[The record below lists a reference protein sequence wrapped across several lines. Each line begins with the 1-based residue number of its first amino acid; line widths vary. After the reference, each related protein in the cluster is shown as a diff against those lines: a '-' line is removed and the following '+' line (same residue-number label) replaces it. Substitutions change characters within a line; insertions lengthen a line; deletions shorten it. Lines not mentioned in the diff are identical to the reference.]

1 MIRAVRS
8 LAGGLWMVFRAP
20 ILVAGVVLVT
30 MAAALPFGVVLGS
43 RLQDALAH
51 QPPIEL
57 GSGEIDAD
65 WWVEF
70 RAHAEGLAA
79 TFTPTVI
86 GFAAPLDNLS
96 AMLDGNRRPLALA
109 GPVVLTGVIWAWL
122 WGAILHR
129 FNIGRGLSLREVVS
143 AGFAHF
149 PRFVMVSAAAAL
161 AQLALYLTVHALL
174 FGPVYGALAANAD
187 SEQTAF
193 FIRVGLYVVFGT
205 LLALVSLT
213 ADYTRI
219 GLVVTGP
226 STLGVAGATG
236 VGFVRRHLGA
246 VLVLYVMTGAL
257 FVGLLVLY
265 GAAEIYGGSRIGG
278 WRGVL
283 AGQAYIVARLVIRLT
298 FAASETQLF
307 KSLRAH
313 PS

>member
-8 LAGGLWMVFRAP
+8 LADGLWMVFRAP
-20 ILVAGVVLVT
+20 ILVAGIVIVT
-30 MAAALPFGVVLGS
+30 MTAALPFGAVLGS
-43 RLQDALAH
+43 RLQEALAN

-96 AMLDGNRRPLALA
+96 AILDGGRRPLALA
-109 GPVVLTGVIWAWL
+109 GPVILTGVMWAWL

-129 FNIGRGLSLREVVS
+129 FSIGRSLPLREFVS
-143 AGFAHF
+143 AGSAHF
-149 PRFVMVSAAAAL
+149 PGFVMVSVAAAL
-161 AQLALYLTVHALL
+161 AQLALYLTVHAAL
-174 FGPVYGALAANAD
+174 FGPVYAALAANTD
-187 SEQTAF
+187 SERTAF
-193 FIRVGLYVVFGT
+193 FIRVGLYVMFGT
-205 LLALVSLT
+205 LLVLVSLT
-213 ADYTRI
+213 ADYTRV

-226 STLGVAGATG
+226 STLRVACATG
-236 VGFVRRHLGA
+236 VGFVRRHLGT

-257 FVGLLVLY
+257 FVRLLVLY
-265 GAAEIYGGSRIGG
+265 GTAEIYGGSRIGG

-283 AGQAYIVARLVIRLT
+283 VAQAYIVARLVIRLT